1 MRRRLTGFATLESE
15 LYPKRL
21 ALMKEAVPG
30 LNKVGVIISSLDPAG
45 RLHSVDDAGRAL
57 GMTFVPGQIDRPE
70 DIDGVFERFAQVG
83 VKAAIDI
90 SGGLGT
96 FMARERIAALAIEK
110 RMARSSLPSSAG
122 ASELLSYGVD
132 VPAHFKRAATLVD
145 RILKGAKPAD
155 LPVEQVNV
163 YELVVNLRTA
173 RALGIELPRSLMLQA
188 TRVIE

>member
-1 MRRRLTGFATLESE
+1 MFSH
-15 LYPKRL
+15 
-21 ALMKEAVPG
+21 
-30 LNKVGVIISSLDPAG
+30 DPAG

-70 DIDGVFERFAQVG
+70 DIDGVFEKFAQAG

-122 ASELLSYGVD
+122 AGELLSYGVD

-155 LPVEQVNV
+155 LPVAQVNV